1 MKEYKMQYIKLI
13 LLSAI
18 AIFAISGC
26 SMKGIEY
33 SPNFN
38 SINELKDN
46 NLKKMDI
53 KRSFLDKDK
62 NEAISLGRGSN
73 KMLSPYGGS
82 FSKYLEIALEEELKQ
97 ASLYDH
103 ESNIKIKTKL
113 LKNKLDTGMATG
125 TADLSADFKILI
137 SNEEVFNK
145 VYEVHHEWESSF
157 VGAVAIPATIENYP
171 VAMQKLIDKFL
182 FDKDVIRIIKR

>member
-1 MKEYKMQYIKLI
+1 MQYMKLI
-13 LLSAI
+13 LVSAI
-18 AIFAISGC
+18 AIFTMTGC
-26 SMKGIEY
+26 STKGIQY

-46 NLKKMDI
+46 DLKKMDV
-53 KRSFLDKDK
+53 KRSILDKDQ
-62 NEAISLGRGSN
+62 NEAISLGRGTN

-97 ASLYDH
+97 AAIYDN

-137 SNEEVFNK
+137 NDKEVFNRI
-145 VYEVHHEWESSF
+145 YEVHHEWESSF
-157 VGAVAIPATIENYP
+157 AAATAVPVTIENYP
-171 VAMQKLIDKFL
+171 IAMQKLIDKFL